1 MRMRHLLIV
10 LVVLCTALPVIP
22 LASEA
27 DSGNGRGII
36 VKRDAAEQ
44 FAVLPAG
51 VRFPEG
57 IAANPK
63 NGDVFVGTFDPNG
76 DPQHPNKLLRF
87 DRRGKL
93 QASKDFGAMPLL
105 GLEFNERLHQRSDF
119 RILREG
125 LEGFLRHVDPCLAFG
140 ETANIELDHQTILV
154 RGSHLALKRI
164 AVGQSVFAS
173 AAGSR

>member
-1 MRMRHLLIV
+1 MPKRYLLTLLV
-10 LVVLCTALPVIP
+10 LLFVTP
-22 LASEA
+22 LITPPTSDA
-27 DSGNGRGII
+27 DSGKGNGRGII

-93 QASKDFGAMPLL
+93 QASEDFGAMQIP
-105 GLEFNERLHQRSDF
+105 G
-119 RILREG
+119 
-125 LEGFLRHVDPCLAFG
+125 V
-140 ETANIELDHQTILV
+140 ELNGADGKVSISNSGGDTNP
-154 RGSHLALKRI
+154 RTR
-164 AVGQSVFAS
+164 
-173 AAGSR
+173 

>member
-1 MRMRHLLIV
+1 MPTRYLLTLLV
-10 LVVLCTALPVIP
+10 LLFVTP
-22 LASEA
+22 LITPPTSDA
-27 DSGNGRGII
+27 DSGKGNGRGII

-63 NGDVFVGTFDPNG
+63 TGDVFVGTFDPNG

-105 GLEFNERLHQRSDF
+105 GLGFNGTDGQ
-119 RILREG
+119 G
-125 LEGFLRHVDPCLAFG
+125 YNGNFG
-140 ETANIELDHQTILV
+140 PSKIPRCPAELPA
-154 RGSHLALKRI
+154 RRP
-164 AVGQSVFAS
+164 VGGRA
-173 AAGSR
+173 